1 MLEENNKK
9 TNFFKQ
15 AFKSVKDLDKYE
27 DFAAE
32 LPKDA
37 FKYLLKLILIFTII
51 VTAFYSYKIVDSL
64 NFVYSNLKSVVPE
77 FSYSKGEL
85 TVSEKQPI
93 VLEQFE
99 KTIGKVIIDTNTT
112 ADAAGKYKEQI
123 KENKVAVLIL
133 KDQVIMKA
141 NDTEDGQVAYKY
153 SDIVNSYG
161 ISADFTKQD
170 VVNYI
175 DGMNVIY
182 IYFSIFVVMF
192 IYLFIIYFMAIFIDV
207 IILTLL
213 AFIVSRIT
221 RIRLKLAPSFNIA
234 VHGITLPA
242 LLNLGYIIVNL
253 LTGFDIKYFQ
263 FMYTTIAYIYVI
275 VAILMIKTD
284 FINRQIELMKIAEE
298 QEKVR
303 EELKKQKEEKEK
315 KKEEEN
321 KDKEKKPEENKGK
334 KKKHKED
341 DGELEGGVNPSVI
354 QEKQ

>member
-1 MLEENNKK
+1 MSKENNQK

-32 LPKDA
+32 LPKNA
-37 FKYLLKLILIFTII
+37 FKYLLKLILVFTII

-77 FSYSKGEL
+77 FSYSKGDL
-85 TVSEKQPI
+85 TLSEKQPI

-99 KTIGKVIIDTNTT
+99 KTIGKIVIDTNVT

-123 KENKVAVLIL
+123 KENEVAVLIL

-141 NDTEDGQVAYKY
+141 NDTEAGQVAYKY

-192 IYLFIIYFMAIFIDV
+192 IYLFIIYFIAILMDV

-221 RIRLKLAPSFNIA
+221 RIRLKLAPSFNIG
-234 VHGITLPA
+234 VHSITLPA
-242 LLNLGYIIVNL
+242 LLNLVYIIVNL

-263 FMYTTIAYIYVI
+263 LMYTTIAYIYVI

-315 KKEEEN
+315 KKEKKDEEQ
-321 KDKEKKPEENKGK
+321 KENKGK
-334 KKKHKED
+334 KKKQKED